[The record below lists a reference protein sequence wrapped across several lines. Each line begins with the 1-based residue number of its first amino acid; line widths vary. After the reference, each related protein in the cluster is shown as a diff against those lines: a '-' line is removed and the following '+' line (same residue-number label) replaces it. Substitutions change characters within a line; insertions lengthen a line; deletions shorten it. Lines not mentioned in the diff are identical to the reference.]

1 MQWRPFT
8 NILVSHTFDEFRKKY
23 DKGLILNSQSPKKNN
38 DKQDLLPFKV
48 TESDVEMRLKSFR
61 ELQDKVG
68 KQRESIKKRDLSFET
83 RNKAIEKMKKKERD
97 EIRNEIRGKMSDVRE
112 MNAKGYKERYKSM
125 GAIKGSTFEMT
136 QVYSEETVKMPPIGN
151 KMRNLTF
158 LEE

>member
-23 DKGLILNSQSPKKNN
+23 DKGLILSSQSTKKN
-38 DKQDLLPFKV
+38 KETQDLLPFKV
-48 TESDVEMRLKSFR
+48 TDNDVEMRLKSFR

-68 KQRESIKKRDLSFET
+68 RQRESIKQRDLSFET
-83 RNKAIEKMKKKERD
+83 RSRAIERMRRKER
-97 EIRNEIRGKMSDVRE
+97 EEVRNEIRGKMTDVRE
-112 MNAKGYKERYKSM
+112 MNAKGYKDRYKSV
-125 GAIKGSTFEMT
+125 GTIKGSTFEMT

-158 LEE
+158 LED